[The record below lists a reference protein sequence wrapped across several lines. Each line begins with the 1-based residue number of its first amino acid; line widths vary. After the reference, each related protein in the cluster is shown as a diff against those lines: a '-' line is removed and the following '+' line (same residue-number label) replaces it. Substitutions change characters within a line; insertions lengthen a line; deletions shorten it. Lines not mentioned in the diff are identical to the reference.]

1 MPQQPRLGTS
11 GSQLACRSCCRNS
24 GNGCSLPLKRG
35 RGCAASNWLKA
46 GARNWLNRWAAA
58 ASPLTLSQKAEGMP
72 ELELPPIELAEISIG
87 LPAASAELV
96 RNYQRAS
103 KAAAT
108 VRAYTSDARVFQA
121 WCARYGFRAMPATPQ
136 VVAAFIVSEAENRRA
151 ASTLGRRLAAIRY
164 AHKLAGEPDPTDD
177 EGVRAAIQGARRKV
191 GVAPTQ
197 KAAATADVLAALLMR
212 TPDTL
217 TGKRDRALLALGFAG
232 AFRRSELVALDVA
245 DLIEDPEGLRVRV
258 RRSKTDQEGR
268 GLEKAIP
275 HGRFI
280 RPVALVREWL
290 DAADIVSG
298 PVFRPVSR
306 SGRVRKSAQGS
317 GEMSPEFYGH
327 VAKPRGARAK
337 LNLGRQGGGAAP
349 HLPEQ
354 EGVLVTHPSE
364 GADYS
369 APLHQFDEVPQGEEY
384 SSPLRQSEAKPPRLT
399 TQAVADII
407 KRYCTAAGLDASTFG
422 AHSLRAGYITSAAER
437 GADLARIMDQSGH
450 RDPRTVVGYIRRAN
464 AFKGHSGSGFL

>member
-1 MPQQPRLGTS
+1 MPDMLPVEAPEL
-11 GSQLACRSCCRNS
+11 LA
-24 GNGCSLPLKRG
+24 SLP
-35 RGCAASNWLKA
+35 AE
-46 GARNWLNRWAAA
+46 AAA
-58 ASPLTLSQKAEGMP
+58 
-72 ELELPPIELAEISIG
+72 I
-87 LPAASAELV
+87 V
-96 RNYQRAS
+96 RAYQRAS
-103 KAAAT
+103 KADAT
-108 VRAYTSDARVFQA
+108 VRAYTSDARVFQD
-121 WCARYGFRAMPATPQ
+121 WCARFGFRSLPASPEA
-136 VVAAFIVSEAENRRA
+136 VAAFIVSEAEEGRA
-151 ASTLGRRLAAIRY
+151 ASTLGRRMAAIRH
-164 AHKLAGEPDPTDD
+164 AHKLAGLPDPTED
-177 EGVRAAIQGARRKV
+177 EGVRAAMRGARRKV

-197 KAAATADVLAALLMR
+197 KAAATAEILAAMLMR

-245 DLIEDPEGLRVRV
+245 DLVEDPEGLRVRV

-290 DAADIVSG
+290 EAAGIVEG

-306 SGRVRKSAQGS
+306 SGNVR
-317 GEMSPEFYGH
+317 SPDPG
-327 VAKPRGARAK
+327 
-337 LNLGRQGGGAAP
+337 
-349 HLPEQ
+349 
-354 EGVLVTHPSE
+354 T
-364 GADYS
+364 
-369 APLHQFDEVPQGEEY
+369 
-384 SSPLRQSEAKPPRLT
+384 AKPPRLT
-399 TQAVADII
+399 TQTVADII

-422 AHSLRAGYITSAAER
+422 AHSLRAGYITTAAER